1 MTREGVRGLEYRRTP
16 AWAEHNA
23 TLPFTRFLA
32 GHADYTPLV
41 FGERRKDTTWAHQIA
56 TLVVFT
62 SPVMIYGANP
72 QSVLENPARDLI
84 RTIPSV
90 WDETRVL
97 PPSAVG
103 ELAVFARRSGD
114 RWFVGVLNGPAPR
127 ALELDLGFLGK
138 GKYRALLARDKGEDG
153 GGGRARGAG
162 RRARRHARALPAG
175 RRRLRGAFLTLGPPG
190 R

>member
-62 SPVMIYGANP
+62 SPVMVYGANP
-72 QSVLENPARDLI
+72 KSVLENPARDLI

-97 PPSAVG
+97 PASAVG
-103 ELAVFARRSGD
+103 ELAAFARRSGEQ
-114 RWFVGVLNGPAPR
+114 WFLGVLNGPSAR
-127 ALELDLGFLGK
+127 SVELDLGFLGE
-138 GKYRALLARDKGEDG
+138 GTYRALLARDKGEDG
-153 GGGRARGAG
+153 AAVELEEREITRGDTIPLSLRPGGGFVARFT
-162 RRARRHARALPAG
+162 R
-175 RRRLRGAFLTLGPPG
+175 
-190 R
+190 

>member
-62 SPVMIYGANP
+62 SPVMVYGANP

-127 ALELDLGFLGK
+127 ALEVDLGFLGK

-153 GGGRARGAG
+153 AAVELEERDVTAGDTLPLSLRPGGGFVARFS
-162 RRARRHARALPAG
+162 R
-175 RRRLRGAFLTLGPPG
+175 
-190 R
+190 